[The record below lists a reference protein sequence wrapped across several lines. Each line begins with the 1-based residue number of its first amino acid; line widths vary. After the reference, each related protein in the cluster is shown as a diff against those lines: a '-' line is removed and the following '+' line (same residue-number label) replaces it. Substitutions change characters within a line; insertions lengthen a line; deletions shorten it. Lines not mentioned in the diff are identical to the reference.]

1 MLASSLDEGMS
12 EILPNLLTASRI
24 ALVPVFALLYIST
37 KEYHYVAALLF
48 AAAALTDWL
57 DGYLARRMGTQTKF
71 GEFLDPVADKLIVT
85 IALVLLVGVYG
96 SLWLTIPGVVIIARE
111 VLISA
116 LREWMAEINR
126 RGLVSVTW
134 MTKTKTMV
142 QMIAIFV
149 LMCNPPGL
157 AHPWAIVGTVLLYV
171 ATGATLWSM
180 GLYIRASWSSL
191 RDGFSSR

>member
-1 MLASSLDEGMS
+1 MLASSLDKGMTF
-12 EILPNLLTASRI
+12 ILPNLMTVSRI
-24 ALVPVFALLYIST
+24 ALVPVFALVYVFT
-37 KEYHYVAALLF
+37 KEHHFVAGLLF
-48 AAAALTDWL
+48 AVAALTDWL
-57 DGYLARRMGTQTKF
+57 DGYLARRIGAQTKF

-85 IALVLLVGVYG
+85 VALVLLVGLYG
-96 SLWLTIPGVVIIARE
+96 SLWLTIPGVIIIARE

-149 LMCNPPGL
+149 LMCNPPAL
-157 AHPWAIVGTVLLYV
+157 PHPWAIVGTILLYV
-171 ATGATLWSM
+171 ATGMTLWSM
-180 GLYIRASWSSL
+180 ALYIKASWGSL
-191 RDGFSSR
+191 RDGFSS